1 MQALRLMVLLLTRT
15 GCERICSPYQYPD
28 LHLLEYFHSTSEP
41 RPIFEEF
48 NFQLFYSVLNLVK
61 ILVHP
66 ILEILPYLR
75 CFGLQVLHSPLLAG
89 PQEFVLDISVLLR
102 DALPQT
108 CLELLE
114 VLADGFMLESGHGSI
129 PEGAMLLFKDL
140 LIATFFG
147 RLKDSPQLAF
157 IGGDTFGNGS
167 LALVLAD
174 VGPST
179 LNVWD
184 TPGIDGSRVGTI
196 RW

>member
-1 MQALRLMVLLLTRT
+1 M
-15 GCERICSPYQYPD
+15 
-28 LHLLEYFHSTSEP
+28 EYFHSTSEP
-41 RPIFEEF
+41 RPIFQEF
-48 NFQLFYSVLNLVK
+48 HFQRFDGIFDLVK
-61 ILVHP
+61 ILVHA

-75 CFGLQVLHSPLLAG
+75 CFRLQVLHSPLLAG
-89 PQEFVLDISVLLR
+89 PQEFVLDVSVLLR

-114 VLADGFMLESGHGSI
+114 VLTDGFMLESGHGSI

-157 IGGDTFGNGS
+157 IGGDAFRNGS

-174 VGPST
+174 VGPCT
-179 LNVWD
+179 LDVGD
-184 TPGIDGSRVGTI
+184 TPGIDGSRIGTL
-196 RW
+196 R